1 MDKTVEKKA
10 ELIPKGLLYL
20 LGFLVAASLF
30 VVFFSV
36 LTDRPMVGL
45 PTQSKVEGELSLN
58 LKKMEDGSV
67 SIFDLDNKEIL
78 NSRDGY
84 SGFISVILTGIEYNR
99 NKTGIDLRSSYS
111 IGLYKYKSGRIS
123 VEDVDTEWSMNVTS
137 FGSKNANLFVPMFD
151 KVKGDK

>member
-20 LGFLVAASLF
+20 LGFLVTASLF

-45 PTQSKVEGELSLN
+45 PTQSEVEGELSLN

-137 FGSKNANLFVPMFD
+137 FGRKNANLFVSMFG
-151 KVKGDK
+151 KSKGDK